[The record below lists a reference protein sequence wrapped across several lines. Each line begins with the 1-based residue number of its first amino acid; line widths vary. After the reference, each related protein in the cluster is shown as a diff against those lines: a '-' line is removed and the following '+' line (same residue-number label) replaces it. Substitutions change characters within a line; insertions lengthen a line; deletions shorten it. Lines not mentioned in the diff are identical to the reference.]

1 MFGDNQSVITS
12 STIPNSFLNKYHNAL
27 VYHQAGGAIA
37 ADMMW
42 FFHINGTGNQL
53 DVLTKFLG
61 HCVFWSLINLFLFW
75 HGGPTL
81 IFLLLQVKPIL
92 YRGRECQLEQY
103 FLIIMVV
110 VYSNEHLS
118 FITY

>member
-27 VYHQAGGAIA
+27 VYHRAGGAIA

-53 DVLTKFLG
+53 DVLTSEKEST
-61 HCVFWSLINLFLFW
+61 CIPYV
-75 HGGPTL
+75 
-81 IFLLLQVKPIL
+81 
-92 YRGRECQLEQY
+92 
-103 FLIIMVV
+103 
-110 VYSNEHLS
+110 
-118 FITY
+118 ITCA